1 MDGFEGINEAV
12 FAWTKLFNDVAE
24 IHASIKKRRVRGHCT
39 PWMTSEV
46 SELMKERDF
55 HRRKTYGSK
64 SGYHWNKFRNYR
76 NLVRKGI
83 KKAKSDYYTKLIEES
98 KGNSLKL
105 WSVVKQVLPSKK
117 VLEPINC
124 IERDGVVF
132 TTPQGIASALNNFFM
147 NIGKNSFNCS

>member
-1 MDGFEGINEAV
+1 MLWSVLDGFEDINEAV
-12 FAWTKLFNDVAE
+12 FAWTKLFNNVAE
-24 IHASIKKRRVRGHCT
+24 IHAPIKKRRVRGHRT

-55 HRRKTYGSK
+55 HRKKTYDSK

-76 NLVRKGI
+76 NLVLKGI

-98 KGNSLKL
+98 KGNSSKL
-105 WSVVKQVLPSKK
+105 WSAVEHVLPSKN

-124 IERDGVVF
+124 FERDGVIF
-132 TTPQGIASALNNFFM
+132 TTPQDIASALNNFFM
-147 NIGKNSFNCS
+147 NI